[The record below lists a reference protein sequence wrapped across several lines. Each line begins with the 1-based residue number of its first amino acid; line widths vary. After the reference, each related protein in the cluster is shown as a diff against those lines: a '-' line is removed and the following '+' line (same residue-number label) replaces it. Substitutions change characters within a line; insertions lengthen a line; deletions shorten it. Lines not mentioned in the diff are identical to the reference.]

1 MSKWIFDEKK
11 EKVINLDLVDMI
23 YINQETEIKHVVG
36 GALIEIKVYFIRA
49 SFAHSDTGCNLCKY
63 TSLDEAKEA
72 LAKLIQ
78 EISH

>member
-11 EKVINLDLVDMI
+11 EKVISVDHVDI
-23 YINQETEIKHVVG
+23 IFIDQQSEIKHVVG
-36 GALIEIKVYFIRA
+36 GYPMEIKVYVIRA

-72 LAKLIQ
+72 LEKLIQ
-78 EISH
+78 KISH

>member
-11 EKVINLDLVDMI
+11 EKVINVDHVDMI
-23 YINQETEIKHVVG
+23 YINQDTEIKHVVG
-36 GALIEIKVYFIRA
+36 GALIEIKVYFRRV
-49 SFAHSDTGCNLCKY
+49 SFARSDAGCNLCKY